1 MVCEI
6 VCAPLSMYDK
16 LRFLS
21 LGSSVV
27 CSVRIQT
34 RMSLI
39 DVLLGK
45 PLASEEDSEQR
56 IGVAT
61 GVPTFGLDALGSAAY
76 GPEAA
81 LTILIPAASAGIAYV
96 LPISL
101 VIIVLLDVVYFSYR
115 QTIDA
120 YPRGGGSYTV
130 ASENLGQNLGLLAAA
145 ALMLDYLLDVGVGIS
160 TGVGALVSAVPTLG
174 AHTLAICLF
183 ILLLLT
189 IISLRGVRENG
200 LVYTAPTYLFVFCL
214 LGILGWGTVKV
225 LSAGGH
231 ATPVV
236 KPPAPE
242 HAIAAVSAWLLIR
255 AFSSGCTALTGV
267 EAVSNGVMAF
277 REPTSQNARRTLAVI
292 VSLLAIFLAGIAHL
306 TRAYGIMATDP
317 GSKNY
322 QSLLSMITAAV
333 AGKGVVYYVTIGS
346 ILVLLSL
353 SANTAFADFPR
364 LCRAIAEDGYLP
376 KFFAIRG
383 RRLVY
388 HEGILVLAV
397 LSAVIL
403 TIFGGVTDRLIPL
416 FAIGAFSAFTLS
428 QAGMVMHW
436 RRTGGH
442 RSRVYMLINLVGA
455 IATGLTT
462 LVVLVAKFVEGA
474 WITVLLVPVLI
485 LMMKAVHHH
494 YQRVSLET
502 HIDQITL
509 EAVEKPIV
517 VLPVSTWTRASE
529 MALQFACM
537 MSDDVRV
544 LHVECPDEVGE
555 EKAADWQHQLD
566 AAAARNHRKAPQVVP
581 VPSPFRFIT
590 SPILKYVSE
599 IAERTPQQQVAVVVP
614 ELVPSHWYEYLL
626 HNHRSTA
633 LKGLLLMQGVRGV
646 VVINIPW
653 YLSKQ
658 A

>member
-1 MVCEI
+1 M
-6 VCAPLSMYDK
+6 
-16 LRFLS
+16 
-21 LGSSVV
+21 
-27 CSVRIQT
+27 
-34 RMSLI
+34 

-81 LTILIPAASAGIAYV
+81 LTILIPAAAAGIAYV
-96 LPISL
+96 MPLSL
-101 VIIVLLDVVYFSYR
+101 IVIALLAVVYFSYR

-130 ASENLGQNLGLLAAA
+130 ASENLGQNVGLFAAA

-160 TGVGALVSAVPTLG
+160 TGVGALVSAVPSLG
-174 AHTLAICLF
+174 PHTLAICLF
-183 ILLLLT
+183 ILVLLT

-200 LVYTAPTYLFVFCL
+200 LVYTVPTYLFVVCL
-214 LGILGWGTVKV
+214 LGVLGWGTVKV
-225 LSAGGH
+225 MLGGGH
-231 ATPVV
+231 AAPVV
-236 KPPAPE
+236 APPAPA
-242 HAIAAVSAWLLIR
+242 HAVAAIGAWLLIR
-255 AFSSGCTALTGV
+255 AFASGCTALTGV

-292 VSLLAIFLAGIAHL
+292 VALLGIFLAGIAHL
-306 TRAYGIMATDP
+306 TKAYGIMATDP

-376 KFFAIRG
+376 RFFAIRG

-388 HEGILVLAV
+388 HEGILVLGV

-403 TIFGGVTDRLIPL
+403 TVFGGVTDRLIPL

-428 QAGMVMHW
+428 QAGMVQHW
-436 RRTGGH
+436 RRTGGP
-442 RSRVYMLINLVGA
+442 RSKLYMVINLVGA

-462 LVVLVAKFVEGA
+462 VVVLVAKFVEGA
-474 WITVLLVPVLI
+474 WITVLMIPLLI
-485 LMMKAVHHH
+485 VMMKAVNRH
-494 YQRVSLET
+494 YGRVTAET
-502 HIDQITL
+502 KIDHIEMTPT
-509 EAVEKPIV
+509 VKPV
-517 VLPVSTWTRASE
+517 AVLPVAAWTRASQA
-529 MALQFACM
+529 ALQFACTL
-537 MSDDVRV
+537 SDDVRV
-544 LHVECPDEVGE
+544 LHVDCPDEV
-555 EKAADWQHQLD
+555 ADETAQNWQGQLD
-566 AAAARNHRKAPQVVP
+566 AAAAQHSLRAPQRGAGGVAVP
-581 VPSPFRFIT
+581 VYYVAYFEVCGGYLEGGPSAARCRGGAGAGGE
-590 SPILKYVSE
+590 S
-599 IAERTPQQQVAVVVP
+599 
-614 ELVPSHWYEYLL
+614 LV
-626 HNHRSTA
+626 R
-633 LKGLLLMQGVRGV
+633 
-646 VVINIPW
+646 IP
-653 YLSKQ
+653 
-658 A
+658 AA

>member
-1 MVCEI
+1 
-6 VCAPLSMYDK
+6 
-16 LRFLS
+16 
-21 LGSSVV
+21 
-27 CSVRIQT
+27 
-34 RMSLI
+34 MSLI

-56 IGVAT
+56 IGVTT

-81 LTILIPAASAGIAYV
+81 LTILIPAAAAGIAYV

-101 VIIVLLDVVYFSYR
+101 IIILLLAIVYFSYR

-130 ASENLGQNLGLLAAA
+130 ASENLGRNVGLLAAA

-160 TGVGALVSAVPTLG
+160 TGVGALVSAVPSLG
-174 AHTLAICLF
+174 PHTLAICLF

-189 IISLRGVRENG
+189 MISLRGVRENG
-200 LVYTAPTYLFVFCL
+200 LVYTVPTYVFVVCL
-214 LGILGWGTVKV
+214 LGVLGWGTAKV
-225 LSAGGH
+225 LLGGGH
-231 ATPVV
+231 VAPVIA
-236 KPPAPE
+236 PPAPE
-242 HAIAAVSAWLLIR
+242 HAVAAIGAWLLIR
-255 AFSSGCTALTGV
+255 AFASGCTALTGV

-292 VSLLAIFLAGIAHL
+292 VTLLGIFLAGIAHL
-306 TRAYGIMATDP
+306 TRAYGIMATEP

-364 LCRAIAEDGYLP
+364 LCHAIAEDGFLP
-376 KFFAIRG
+376 RFFAIRG

-403 TIFGGVTDRLIPL
+403 TVFDGVTDKLIPL
-416 FAIGAFSAFTLS
+416 FAVGAFTAFTLS

-436 RRTGGH
+436 RRKGGP
-442 RSRVYMLINLVGA
+442 RSKLYMVINLVGA
-455 IATGLTT
+455 VATGLTT
-462 LVVLVAKFVEGA
+462 IVVLLAKFVEGA
-474 WITVLLVPVLI
+474 WITVLMIPLLIVL
-485 LMMKAVHHH
+485 MKAVNRH
-494 YQRVSLET
+494 YCRVSAET
-502 HIDQITL
+502 KIAQIEL
-509 EAVEKPIV
+509 QPLAKPV
-517 VLPVSTWTRASE
+517 AVLPVAEWTRASQA
-529 MALQFACM
+529 ALQFACM
-537 MSDDVRV
+537 LSDDVRV

-555 EKAADWQHQLD
+555 GTAKDWQGQLD
-566 AAAARNHRKAPQVVP
+566 AAAAQHRAQSPRVVA

-590 SPILKYVSE
+590 SPILKYVADILKE
-599 IAERTPQQQVAVVVP
+599 DPTQRIAVVVP
-614 ELVPSHWYEYLL
+614 ELVASHWYEYLL

-633 LKGLLLMQGVRGV
+633 LKGLLLMQGTRGV
-646 VVINIPW
+646 VVINVPW
-653 YLSKQ
+653 YLNK
-658 A
+658 

>member
-1 MVCEI
+1 MH
-6 VCAPLSMYDK
+6 
-16 LRFLS
+16 
-21 LGSSVV
+21 
-27 CSVRIQT
+27 QT
-34 RMSLI
+34 RMSLL

-81 LTILIPAASAGIAYV
+81 LTILIPAAAAGIAYV

-101 VIIVLLDVVYFSYR
+101 IIILLLAIVYFSYR

-120 YPRGGGSYTV
+120 YPNGGGSYTV
-130 ASENLGQNLGLLAAA
+130 ASENLGQNVGLFAAA

-160 TGVGALVSAVPTLG
+160 TGVGALVSAVPALG
-174 AHTLAICLF
+174 PHTLAICLF

-189 IISLRGVRENG
+189 VISLRGVRENG
-200 LVYTAPTYLFVFCL
+200 LVYTLPTYLFIFCL
-214 LGILGWGTVKV
+214 LGVLGWGTLKV
-225 LSAGGH
+225 FLGGGH
-231 ATPVV
+231 VTPVV
-236 KPPAPE
+236 APPAPV
-242 HAIAAVSAWLLIR
+242 HAVAAISAWLLIR
-255 AFSSGCTALTGV
+255 AFASGCTALTGV
-267 EAVSNGVMAF
+267 EAVSNGVIAF

-292 VSLLAIFLAGIAHL
+292 VSLLAVFLAGIAHL

-322 QSLLSMITAAV
+322 QSLLSMITEAV
-333 AGKGVVYYVTIGS
+333 AGKGIVYYVTIGS

-376 KFFAIRG
+376 RFFAIRG

-388 HEGILVLAV
+388 HEGILVLAL

-403 TIFGGVTDRLIPL
+403 TIFGGITDRLIPL

-436 RRTGGH
+436 KRKGGRRSG
-442 RSRVYMLINLVGA
+442 VYMTINLIGA
-455 IATGLTT
+455 VATGLTT
-462 LVVLVAKFVEGA
+462 AVVLIAKFIEGA
-474 WITVLLVPVLI
+474 WITVLVIPLLI
-485 LMMKAVHHH
+485 LLMKAVKHH
-494 YQRVSLET
+494 YQRVSEET
-502 HIDQITL
+502 RIEH
-509 EAVEKPIV
+509 VEVRPMAKPIA
-517 VLPVSTWTRASE
+517 VLPVASWTRASE
-529 MALQFACM
+529 AALAFACM
-537 MSDDVRV
+537 LSDDVRV
-544 LHVECPDEVGE
+544 LHVECPDEVGQ
-555 EKAADWQHQLD
+555 EKAEYWQTQLEQ
-566 AAAARNHRKAPQVVP
+566 ATKATGIKTPLVVH
-581 VPSPFRFIT
+581 VASPFRFIT
-590 SPILKYVSE
+590 SPILNY
-599 IAERTPQQQVAVVVP
+599 IAEVARSEPQEQCAVVVP

-633 LKGLLLMQGVRGV
+633 LKSLLLMQGLRGII
-646 VVINIPW
+646 VINVPW
-653 YLSKQ
+653 YLNK
-658 A
+658 

>member
-1 MVCEI
+1 M
-6 VCAPLSMYDK
+6 
-16 LRFLS
+16 
-21 LGSSVV
+21 
-27 CSVRIQT
+27 
-34 RMSLI
+34 

-81 LTILIPAASAGIAYV
+81 LTILIPAAAAGIAYV
-96 LPISL
+96 MPISL
-101 VIIVLLDVVYFSYR
+101 IIILLLAVVYFSYR

-130 ASENLGQNLGLLAAA
+130 ASENLGRNVGLFAAA

-160 TGVGALVSAVPTLG
+160 TGVGALVSAVPSLG
-174 AHTLAICLF
+174 PHTLAICLV

-189 IISLRGVRENG
+189 LISLRGVRENG
-200 LVYTAPTYLFVFCL
+200 LVYTAPTYLFVLCL
-214 LGILGWGTVKV
+214 LGVLGWGTVKV
-225 LSAGGH
+225 MLAGGH
-231 ATPVV
+231 AVPVV
-236 KPPAPE
+236 VPPAPE
-242 HAIAAVSAWLLIR
+242 HAVAAVSAWLLIR
-255 AFSSGCTALTGV
+255 AFASGCTALTGV

-292 VSLLAIFLAGIAHL
+292 VALLGIFLAGIAHL

-317 GSKNY
+317 GSKHY

-333 AGKGVVYYVTIGS
+333 AGKGLVYYVTIGS

-376 KFFAIRG
+376 RFFAIRG

-388 HEGILVLAV
+388 HEGILTLAV

-403 TIFGGVTDRLIPL
+403 TVFGGVTDRLIPL

-436 RRTGGH
+436 RREGGP
-442 RSRVYMLINLVGA
+442 RSKLYMVINLVGA

-462 LVVLVAKFVEGA
+462 IVVLVAKFVEGA
-474 WITVLLVPVLI
+474 WITVLMIPVLI
-485 LMMKAVHHH
+485 AMMKAVNRH
-494 YQRVSLET
+494 YVRVREET
-502 HIDQITL
+502 KVDHIELQPL
-509 EAVEKPIV
+509 NKPV
-517 VLPVSTWTRASE
+517 AVLPVAAWTRASE
-529 MALQFACM
+529 AALQFACM
-537 MSDDVRV
+537 LSDDVRV
-544 LHVECPDEVGE
+544 LHVDCPDEVGE
-555 EKAADWQHQLD
+555 GTASTWQVQLD
-566 AAAARNHRKAPQVVP
+566 AAAAKHSQRAPRVVP

-590 SPILKYVSE
+590 SPILKYVADILKE
-599 IAERTPQQQVAVVVP
+599 NPEQRVAVVVP
-614 ELVPSHWYEYLL
+614 ELVASHWYEYLL

-633 LKGLLLMQGVRGV
+633 IKGLLLMQGARGV
-646 VVINIPW
+646 VVINVPW
-653 YLSKQ
+653 YLNR
-658 A
+658 

>member
-1 MVCEI
+1 M
-6 VCAPLSMYDK
+6 
-16 LRFLS
+16 
-21 LGSSVV
+21 
-27 CSVRIQT
+27 
-34 RMSLI
+34 

-56 IGVAT
+56 IGVTT

-81 LTILIPAASAGIAYV
+81 LTILIPAAAAGIAYV
-96 LPISL
+96 MPISL
-101 VIIVLLDVVYFSYR
+101 IIILLLAVVYFSYR

-160 TGVGALVSAVPTLG
+160 TGVGALVSAVPSF
-174 AHTLAICLF
+174 APHTLAICLF

-189 IISLRGVRENG
+189 LISLRGVRENG
-200 LVYTAPTYLFVFCL
+200 LVYTVPTYLFVVCL
-214 LGILGWGTVKV
+214 LGVLGWGTAKV
-225 LSAGGH
+225 MLHGGH
-231 ATPVV
+231 AAPVV
-236 KPPAPE
+236 MPPAPE
-242 HAIAAVSAWLLIR
+242 HAVAAISAWLLIR
-255 AFSSGCTALTGV
+255 AFASGCTALTGV

-292 VSLLAIFLAGIAHL
+292 VTLLAIFLAGIAHL

-317 GSKNY
+317 GGKNY

-376 KFFAIRG
+376 RFFAIRG

-403 TIFGGVTDRLIPL
+403 TVFGGVTDRLIPL

-436 RRTGGH
+436 RREGGP
-442 RSRVYMLINLVGA
+442 RSKLYMAINLVGA

-462 LVVLVAKFVEGA
+462 VVVLVAKFVEGA
-474 WITVLLVPVLI
+474 WITVLLIPVLI
-485 LMMKAVHHH
+485 VMMKGVNRH
-494 YQRVSLET
+494 YRRVSAET
-502 HIDQITL
+502 TIHQIEL
-509 EAVEKPIV
+509 QPLARPVA
-517 VLPVSTWTRASE
+517 VLPVAAWTRASE
-529 MALQFACM
+529 AALQFACM
-537 MSDDVRV
+537 LSGDVRV
-544 LHVECPDEVGE
+544 LHVECSDEVGE
-555 EKAADWQHQLD
+555 ETAKDWQGQLD
-566 AAAARNHRKAPQVVP
+566 TAAAKHSLRPPQVVR
-581 VPSPFRFIT
+581 VQSPFRFIT
-590 SPILKYVSE
+590 SPILKYVADILASNPE
-599 IAERTPQQQVAVVVP
+599 QRVAVVVP
-614 ELVPSHWYEYLL
+614 ELVASHWYEYLL

-633 LKGLLLMQGVRGV
+633 LKGLLLLQGTRGV
-646 VVINIPW
+646 VVINVPW
-653 YLSKQ
+653 YLHR
-658 A
+658 

>member
-1 MVCEI
+1 M
-6 VCAPLSMYDK
+6 
-16 LRFLS
+16 
-21 LGSSVV
+21 
-27 CSVRIQT
+27 
-34 RMSLI
+34 

-81 LTILIPAASAGIAYV
+81 LTILIPAAAAGIAYV
-96 LPISL
+96 MPISL
-101 VIIVLLDVVYFSYR
+101 IIILLLAIVYFSYR

-130 ASENLGQNLGLLAAA
+130 ASQNLGQNVGLLAAA

-160 TGVGALVSAVPTLG
+160 TGVGALVSAVPSL
-174 AHTLAICLF
+174 ASHTLAICLF

-200 LVYTAPTYLFVFCL
+200 LVYTVPTYLFVVCL
-214 LGILGWGTVKV
+214 LGVLGWGTVKV
-225 LSAGGH
+225 MLGGGH
-231 ATPVV
+231 AVPVV
-236 KPPAPE
+236 VPPAPE
-242 HAIAAVSAWLLIR
+242 HAVAAIGAWLLIR
-255 AFSSGCTALTGV
+255 AFASGCTALTGV

-292 VSLLAIFLAGIAHL
+292 VALLGIFLAGIAHL

-317 GSKNY
+317 GSKSY

-333 AGKGVVYYVTIGS
+333 AGKGIVYYVTIGS

-376 KFFAIRG
+376 RFFAIRG

-397 LSAVIL
+397 LSAIVL
-403 TIFGGVTDRLIPL
+403 TVFGGVTDRLIPL

-436 RRTGGH
+436 RREGGP
-442 RSRVYMLINLVGA
+442 RSRLYMVINLVGA

-474 WITVLLVPVLI
+474 WITVLMIPVLI
-485 LMMKAVHHH
+485 LMMKAVNRH
-494 YQRVSLET
+494 YRRVGDET
-502 HIDQITL
+502 KIDKIELQPL
-509 EAVEKPIV
+509 AKPV
-517 VLPVSTWTRASE
+517 AVLPVAAWTRASE
-529 MALQFACM
+529 AALQFACM
-537 MSDDVRV
+537 LSDDVRV
-544 LHVECPDEVGE
+544 LHVDCADEAGE
-555 EKAADWQHQLD
+555 GTAKDWQGQLD
-566 AAAARNHRKAPQVVP
+566 AAAARHGQQAPRVVP
-581 VPSPFRFIT
+581 VSSPFRFIT
-590 SPILKYVSE
+590 SPILKYVADILKDNPE
-599 IAERTPQQQVAVVVP
+599 QRVAVVVP
-614 ELVPSHWYEYLL
+614 ELVASHWYEYLL

-633 LKGLLLMQGVRGV
+633 IKGLLLMQGTRGV
-646 VVINIPW
+646 VVINVPW
-653 YLSKQ
+653 YLNR
-658 A
+658 

>member
-1 MVCEI
+1 M
-6 VCAPLSMYDK
+6 
-16 LRFLS
+16 
-21 LGSSVV
+21 
-27 CSVRIQT
+27 
-34 RMSLI
+34 

-56 IGVAT
+56 IGVMT

-81 LTILIPAASAGIAYV
+81 LTILIPAAAAGIAYV
-96 LPISL
+96 MPISL
-101 VIIVLLDVVYFSYR
+101 IIILLLAIVYFSYR

-130 ASENLGQNLGLLAAA
+130 ASENLGRNVGLLAAA

-160 TGVGALVSAVPTLG
+160 TGVGALVSAVPSLSP
-174 AHTLAICLF
+174 HTLAICLF

-189 IISLRGVRENG
+189 LISLRGVRENG
-200 LVYTAPTYLFVFCL
+200 LVYTAPTYLFVVCL
-214 LGILGWGTVKV
+214 LGVLGWGTVKV
-225 LSAGGH
+225 MLGGGH
-231 ATPVV
+231 AAPVV
-236 KPPAPE
+236 APPAPE
-242 HAIAAVSAWLLIR
+242 HAVAALGAWLLIR
-255 AFSSGCTALTGV
+255 AFASGCTALTGV

-292 VSLLAIFLAGIAHL
+292 VVLLGIFLAGIAHL
-306 TRAYGIMATDP
+306 TRAYGIMATNP

-376 KFFAIRG
+376 RFFAIRG

-403 TIFGGVTDRLIPL
+403 TVFDGVTDKLIPL
-416 FAIGAFSAFTLS
+416 FAVGAFSAFTLS

-436 RRTGGH
+436 RRNGGP
-442 RSRVYMLINLVGA
+442 RSKLYMIINLVGA
-455 IATGLTT
+455 LATGLTT
-462 LVVLVAKFVEGA
+462 IVVLVAKFVEGA
-474 WITVLLVPVLI
+474 WITVLMIPLLI
-485 LMMKAVHHH
+485 LLMKAVNRH
-494 YQRVSLET
+494 YRRVSEEMKIDRLEMLPLT
-502 HIDQITL
+502 
-509 EAVEKPIV
+509 KPV
-517 VLPVSTWTRASE
+517 AVLPVAEWTRASE
-529 MALQFACM
+529 AALQFACM
-537 MSDDVRV
+537 LSDDVRV
-544 LHVECPDEVGE
+544 LHVECADEVGE
-555 EKAADWQHQLD
+555 KTAKDWQGQLD
-566 AAAARNHRKAPQVVP
+566 AAAARHSEQAPRVVP
-581 VPSPFRFIT
+581 VQSPYRFIT
-590 SPILKYVSE
+590 SPILKYVAD
-599 IAERTPQQQVAVVVP
+599 IIKGDPALRVAVVVP
-614 ELVPSHWYEYLL
+614 ELVASHWYEYLL

-633 LKGLLLMQGVRGV
+633 LKGLLLLQGTRGV
-646 VVINIPW
+646 VVINVPW
-653 YLSKQ
+653 YLNK
-658 A
+658 

>member
-1 MVCEI
+1 M
-6 VCAPLSMYDK
+6 
-16 LRFLS
+16 
-21 LGSSVV
+21 
-27 CSVRIQT
+27 
-34 RMSLI
+34 

-56 IGVAT
+56 IGVVT

-81 LTILIPAASAGIAYV
+81 LTILIPAAAAGIAYV

-101 VIIVLLDVVYFSYR
+101 IIVLLLAVVYFSYR

-130 ASENLGQNLGLLAAA
+130 ASENLGQNVGLLAAA

-160 TGVGALVSAVPTLG
+160 TGVGALVSAVPSLG
-174 AHTLAICLF
+174 PHTLAICLF

-200 LVYTAPTYLFVFCL
+200 LVYTVPTYLFVFCL
-214 LGILGWGTVKV
+214 LGVLGWGTIKV
-225 LSAGGH
+225 MLGGVH
-231 ATPVV
+231 AVPVAA
-236 KPPAPE
+236 PPAPE
-242 HAIAAVSAWLLIR
+242 HAVAAVGGWLLIR
-255 AFSSGCTALTGV
+255 AFASGCTALTGV

-292 VSLLAIFLAGIAHL
+292 VALLGIFLAGIAHL
-306 TRAYGIMATDP
+306 TRFYGIMATAP
-317 GSKNY
+317 GSKQY

-333 AGKGVVYYVTIGS
+333 VGKGAVYYVTIGS

-376 KFFAIRG
+376 RFFAIRG

-403 TIFGGVTDRLIPL
+403 TVFGGVTDRLIPL

-436 RRTGGH
+436 KREGGP
-442 RSRVYMLINLVGA
+442 RSKLFMGINLVGA

-462 LVVLVAKFVEGA
+462 FVVLIAKFVEGA
-474 WITVLLVPVLI
+474 WITVLMIPLLI
-485 LMMKAVHHH
+485 AMMKAVNRH
-494 YQRVSLET
+494 YRRVSAET
-502 HIDQITL
+502 KIEQIDI
-509 EAVEKPIV
+509 APMAKPV
-517 VLPVSTWTRASE
+517 AVLPVATWTRASE
-529 MALQFACM
+529 AALQFACM
-537 MSDDVRV
+537 LSDDVRV
-544 LHVECPDEVGE
+544 LHVDCPDEVGE
-555 EKAADWQHQLD
+555 GTTKDWQGQLD
-566 AAAARNHRKAPQVVP
+566 AAAARHSKRAPRVVP

-590 SPILKYVSE
+590 SPILKYVSDVLE
-599 IAERTPQQQVAVVVP
+599 EDPARRVAVVVP
-614 ELVPSHWYEYLL
+614 ELVASHWYEYLL

-633 LKGLLLMQGVRGV
+633 LKSLLLLQGTRGV
-646 VVINIPW
+646 VVINVPW
-653 YLSKQ
+653 YLNR
-658 A
+658 